1 MFEAW
6 RCSTKMTAWD
16 IGALN
21 VELWL
26 CCQLYCNR
34 GDKKTEGS
42 LKLLRSLGRGGAVVW
57 GDLLFYLKKTWMGFS
72 SAFVCLVLLLL
83 GILQLSMRK
92 KGLS

>member
-1 MFEAW
+1 
-6 RCSTKMTAWD
+6 MTAWD

-57 GDLLFYLKKTWMGFS
+57 GDLLLYFKKNLDG
-72 SAFVCLVLLLL
+72 VRVGICLFGSVAL
-83 GILQLSMRK
+83 RNTTTVDEK
-92 KGLS
+92 KGFKLNKGQIQT